1 MRQPALRSCTRP
13 APPATLVAAFL
24 VLLGA
29 PPAGIAD
36 LGAQETATP
45 ERVTLRLAPRADAR
59 SEYRHEK
66 RLELRLPPELGGD
79 VATRTVLRLA
89 QDVEESAADSV
100 VFGAEILEI
109 RFEADPAPPDLP
121 DLAALE
127 GLRFRLVTTP
137 AGRLYRVDLPGAT
150 GPVARAL
157 RDQVE
162 SWLRELGF
170 PALPAGPVRVG
181 DSWTDT
187 TRVPLATLLGL
198 RSEAEAVEVR
208 TTTLEAIEGAPGA
221 RIARLAVRSAW
232 SGRQGPEDAPDLAV
246 EGGGSQ
252 EVEFELEAGRF
263 TRAVGTSRIEV
274 LVFDGT
280 GAPPRR
286 LEAVGRQETR
296 LVAAD
301 EGR

>member
-1 MRQPALRSCTRP
+1 MCRTALPSRARRVRSARV
-13 APPATLVAAFL
+13 VAVL
-24 VLLGA
+24 VLLAA
-29 PPAGIAD
+29 PPTVIAD
-36 LGAQETATP
+36 LRAQDTAAP
-45 ERVTLRLAPRADAR
+45 GRVTLRLAPRPGAR

-66 RLELRLPPELGGD
+66 RLELRLPQDLGGD

-89 QDVEESAADSV
+89 QEVEETSADSV
-100 VFGAEILEI
+100 VFEAEIVEI
-109 RFEADPAPPDLP
+109 RFEAEPAPPDLP
-121 DLAALE
+121 DLGGLK

-170 PALPAGPVRVG
+170 PALPVGPVRVG
-181 DSWTDT
+181 DSWSDT

-208 TTTLEAIEGAPGA
+208 TTTLEAIEGSPGA
-221 RIARLAVRSAW
+221 RTARLAVRTAW
-232 SGRQGPEDAPDLAV
+232 SGREGPEDAPDLAV
-246 EGGGSQ
+246 EGAGSQ
-252 EVEFELEAGRF
+252 EVELELEAGRF
-263 TRAVGTSRIEV
+263 TRAVGTSRVQV

-286 LEAVGRQETR
+286 IEAAGRQETR
-296 LVAAD
+296 LVAED
-301 EGR
+301 GGR